1 MKNFAQML
9 QKAQEMQGRMTAM
22 QDELADLEIT
32 GEAGAGL
39 VTVILSGKGDLK
51 SVTIDPSL
59 FSGEDK
65 EVVEDLIVAAHK
77 SARDRVAE
85 VAQEKMKDLTGGLPL
100 PDNFQ
105 MPF

>member
-9 QKAQEMQGRMTAM
+9 QKAQEMQGKMTAM
-22 QDELADLEIT
+22 QDELAEMEID
-32 GEAGAGL
+32 GAAGAGL
-39 VTVILSGKGDLK
+39 VKVTLTGKGDLK
-51 SVTIDPSL
+51 SVSIDPSL

-77 SARDRVAE
+77 AARDRVAE
-85 VAQEKMKDLTGGLPL
+85 AAQERMKDLTGGLPL